1 MVGSPTP
8 PLLDLDQAGGTS
20 LVLVHPHAMQCPA
33 FQKSPVMVQGM
44 LQATDSPD
52 NVPLHQRDNR
62 AQTFLHGAG
71 QDSHQDLPENLF
83 AEGRREGKTRSN
95 FQMNKDKRG
104 ARKRVS
110 REKPKAAVNG
120 RMGFRFANSS

>member
-8 PLLDLDQAGGTS
+8 PLLDLDQAGGMS

-83 AEGRREGKTRSN
+83 AEGRREREEKIKFPYEQRQKKGQKSQQRKAKSRSE
-95 FQMNKDKRG
+95 R
-104 ARKRVS
+104 
-110 REKPKAAVNG
+110 
-120 RMGFRFANSS
+120 